1 MTSYKQIIDPIKPEL
16 DKVVE
21 FVQKNLSSIRTG
33 RATPAL
39 VENIQVELFGDK
51 MPIKQ
56 LGAISILNPQQLLI
70 QCWDSS
76 YMDPIQRAIIQHG
89 SGIGCSVDQD
99 GVKVNLPALSSDL
112 RKSLAKTLSKT
123 EEDAKQTIRRFRD
136 EAWST
141 LQREE
146 REGNLREDDKFKGKD
161 ELQKVVD
168 EYNKKIETMV
178 KNKQKE
184 LEE

>member
-1 MTSYKQIIDPIKPEL
+1 MATYKQIIDSIKPEL
-16 DKVVE
+16 DKAVD
-21 FVQKNLSSIRTG
+21 FAQKNLASIRTG

-39 VENIQVELFGDK
+39 VENIQVDLFGDK
-51 MPIKQ
+51 MPVKQ

-70 QCWDSS
+70 QCWDTS
-76 YMDPIQRAIIQHG
+76 YMDPIQRAILQHG
-89 SGIGCSVDQD
+89 SGMGCSVDQD
-99 GVKVNLPALSSDL
+99 GVKVNLPSLSSDL
-112 RKSLAKTLSKT
+112 RTTLIKTLSKT
-123 EEDAKQTIRRFRD
+123 EEDTKKTIRRFRD

-141 LQREE
+141 LQKEE

-161 ELQKVVD
+161 DLQKLVD

-178 KNKQKE
+178 KNKQRE